1 MIDQNTPALFA
12 RSRQLTMAFD
22 STQLRGMS
30 AAERRTVVVI
40 LATLLIEAAARN
52 TGGGDDER

>member
-52 TGGGDDER
+52 TGGRR

>member
-1 MIDQNTPALFA
+1 MVDQKTPVMFA

-30 AAERRTVVVI
+30 AAERRTAVVI
-40 LATLLIEAAARN
+40 LAMLQIEASARN